1 MQKIRRKALW
11 DRYADRH
18 SKQNCVFTGAAAEN
32 KHYILKEDEVPGAK
46 LLKEPEKCVVEELK
60 RRLVCHGLKKSG
72 KKVELINRVKDGLQL
87 NLSTQQLM
95 VGSDTI

>member
-1 MQKIRRKALW
+1 MFQKSDIYLIALRYAGAIIMQKIRRKALW

-60 RRLVCHGLKKSG
+60 RRLV
-72 KKVELINRVKDGLQL
+72 
-87 NLSTQQLM
+87 
-95 VGSDTI
+95 